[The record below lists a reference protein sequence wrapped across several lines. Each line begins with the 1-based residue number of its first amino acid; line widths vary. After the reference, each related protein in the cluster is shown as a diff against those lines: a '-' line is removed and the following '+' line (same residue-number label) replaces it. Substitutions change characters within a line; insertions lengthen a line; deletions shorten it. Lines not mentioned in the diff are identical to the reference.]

1 MLMKPV
7 AESLPKLWVSV
18 NGSTT
23 PALAEPATATAATA
37 PEMKVEEIRIA

>member
-1 MLMKPV
+1 
-7 AESLPKLWVSV
+7 LPKAWVVV

-23 PALAEPATATAATA
+23 LGAIPAFAEPATATAATA